1 MVIVSNVAGRIRV
14 RSRRLKSA
22 EFARS
27 VKADLETYRG
37 VTHVQANP
45 RAGSVAVLFDTDA
58 VNAEKL
64 EKRIEQACMPVPGRA
79 SRDSGSSTRLST
91 TLNRATKIGM
101 MTTLSASLAYAA
113 KGDKKPHIRFG
124 IGFLAFAG
132 LHMLRY
138 SNRLLR

>member
-22 EFARS
+22 AFAQA
-27 VKADLETYRG
+27 VKADLESYPG
-37 VTHVQANP
+37 VTHVHANP

-58 VNAEKL
+58 VNADKL
-64 EKRIEQACMPVPGRA
+64 EDRIEQACIPAAGP
-79 SRDSGSSTRLST
+79 SNRDPGSSARLSA

-101 MTTLSASLAYAA
+101 LTTLSASLAYAA